1 MKNVNESFEE
11 FFEKQMKEH
20 PLIVEKKNRGIMMG
34 AYTSGIIKGIEMI
47 NEMYG
52 GQLKSAN
59 EIINDMHE

>member
-1 MKNVNESFEE
+1 
-11 FFEKQMKEH
+11 
-20 PLIVEKKNRGIMMG
+20 MMG
-34 AYTSGIIKGIEMI
+34 AYTSGIIKGIKMI